1 MSYKIDKS
9 HPYATGG
16 LKLPVTRL
24 NWELCFELN
33 GDTWE
38 SIKPIRL
45 SKKERKNCENDR
57 LKSDL
62 FFSKSFIV
70 RPVSRSRFYYLSAF
84 RRFPFVNEN
93 ESLARVLYPPC
104 VCVQGGREC
113 HMPFSKLHR
122 LSVYLYLHPVCN
134 DFFFTKP

>member
-38 SIKPIRL
+38 SINQSGFQK
-45 SKKERKNCENDR
+45 KKEK
-57 LKSDL
+57 
-62 FFSKSFIV
+62 IV
-70 RPVSRSRFYYLSAF
+70 KTTA
-84 RRFPFVNEN
+84 
-93 ESLARVLYPPC
+93 
-104 VCVQGGREC
+104 
-113 HMPFSKLHR
+113 
-122 LSVYLYLHPVCN
+122 
-134 DFFFTKP
+134 